1 MSNPFSIADTE
12 HPSPGSTTKLQFMR
26 KLLSFFSS
34 LFFFF
39 LFFSFVDRRI
49 TAMPKFHYMPRTI
62 VPRRSCFVSHCC
74 LTCFE
79 FFFFFPL
86 PDFPNHDIGH
96 PETRYSFP
104 DTISFLNSENFQL
117 ECWQTFISILTR
129 KNEIFISFLSLFF
142 FFFIVSAL
150 GKNFIDILSQIF
162 LTDNDVI
169 GIKILKFLFR
179 GRNYIQVYICI

>member
-79 FFFFFPL
+79 FFFFFFPPRL
-86 PDFPNHDIGH
+86 SQSRYRTPWNAIFFPGYYFILEFRKFPIRVLANVYLDFD
-96 PETRYSFP
+96 EKKW
-104 DTISFLNSENFQL
+104 NFY
-117 ECWQTFISILTR
+117 
-129 KNEIFISFLSLFF
+129 FLSFSFLFF
-142 FFFIVSAL
+142 F
-150 GKNFIDILSQIF
+150 LSFQ
-162 LTDNDVI
+162 LWE
-169 GIKILKFLFR
+169 KISSTSYRRSFSPITTL
-179 GRNYIQVYICI
+179 